1 MPDFWSK
8 DLTIDLSIFRAF
20 GHIEASELHDMMLF
34 SWHRAKVFFQ
44 PELEVIIQQNPQKQW
59 KHHRFVHF
67 WDEIVASVGSQ
78 KPSHP
83 LWNTP

>member
-1 MPDFWSK
+1 MV
-8 DLTIDLSIFRAF
+8 
-20 GHIEASELHDMMLF
+20 LF

-67 WDEIVASVGSQ
+67 WDEIVASVGFL
-78 KPSHP
+78 P
-83 LWNTP
+83 LKILVSWAMLLNATAE